1 VKDFHSGELAMKA
14 AEDWAKQF
22 QKDEVPESAEE
33 VVVPAAAVISDPK
46 DAGGPASSNG
56 SCAIR
61 VDKLLKEAGLASS
74 RTEAERK
81 IKEGAVTIDG
91 QTVTSPVSKVP
102 ANGGFMVRVGKRVK
116 RIRFV

>member
-1 VKDFHSGELAMKA
+1 MEAKKDLAERIVKDFHSAEAATKA

-22 QKDEVPESAEE
+22 QKDEAPESAEE
-33 VVVPAAAVISDPK
+33 TAVPEAAVMSDLK
-46 DAGGPASSNG
+46 DIGGSTSSNG

-81 IKEGAVTIDG
+81 IKEGAVTI
-91 QTVTSPVSKVP
+91 
-102 ANGGFMVRVGKRVK
+102 
-116 RIRFV
+116 